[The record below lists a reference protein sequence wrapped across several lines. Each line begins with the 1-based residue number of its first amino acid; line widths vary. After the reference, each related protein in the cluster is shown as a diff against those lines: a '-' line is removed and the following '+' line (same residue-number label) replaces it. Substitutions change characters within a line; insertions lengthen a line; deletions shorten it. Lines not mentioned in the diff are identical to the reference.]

1 MMSRARWIAVTAGIA
16 VASAFTVVAAP
27 GTSGATTTRSA
38 GRSVAD
44 VAVQTVGRVIV
55 EDVLVPV
62 PGQDPVPAYLVRQ
75 AGDAAPHS
83 RAGILFLHWLGQ
95 IHSDRTEFL
104 SEAIDLASHGAVSL
118 LPQGSFP
125 WVADPVGDASD
136 VDAVIAQ
143 RQVFEA
149 ALRLLE
155 RVRAV
160 DPKRVALVGHDYG
173 AMYGAL
179 IADMHPDLAAA
190 VFAAPDATWGNWFS
204 TYWLGYTGARARAYN
219 ALFHG
224 LQPVR
229 HVARLGPRLLLQWAG
244 QDIYVP
250 EAVRDRFSTADPQ
263 AQVILYATA
272 DHQLTTRAQIDRDA
286 FLTMRLDLTL

>member
-1 MMSRARWIAVTAGIA
+1 MGRARWVTVTAA
-16 VASAFTVVAAP
+16 VGTAAVVALGVAP
-27 GTSGATTTRSA
+27 AASGATASRSA
-38 GRSVAD
+38 ARSVAD
-44 VAVQTVGRVIV
+44 SAVQSVGRVIV

-62 PGQDPVPAYLVRQ
+62 PGQASVPAYLVHE
-75 AGDAAPHS
+75 AGDAAPRS

-118 LPQGSFP
+118 LPQGGFP
-125 WVADPVGDASD
+125 WKADPVGDASD
-136 VDAVIAQ
+136 VETVIEQ
-143 RQVFEA
+143 RQAFDA

-155 RVRAV
+155 RVRSV

-173 AMYGAL
+173 AMYGSL
-179 IADMHPDLAAA
+179 IADLHPDLAAA
-190 VFAAPDATWGNWFS
+190 VFSAPDATWGNWFS
-204 TYWLGYTGARARAYN
+204 TYWLGYTGAKARTYN

-244 QDIYVP
+244 QDVYVP
-250 EAVRDRFSTADPQ
+250 EAVRDRFTTADPQ
-263 AQVILYATA
+263 AQVVLYPTA
-272 DHQLTTRAQIDRDA
+272 DHQLTTRAQVDRDA
-286 FLTMRLDLTL
+286 FLTLKLDLTL